1 MLKFILLGIGFMILF
16 EGLFYFFFTKK
27 MKTMI
32 KLINEL
38 DQEKIKSLAII
49 MCVLGTCL
57 IYFTFK
63 IYKFD

>member
-1 MLKFILLGIGFMILF
+1 MILL

-27 MKTMI
+27 MQTMI
-32 KLINEL
+32 KIINEL

>member
-1 MLKFILLGIGFMILF
+1 MTKLLLLGIGIMLLI
-16 EGLFYFFFTKK
+16 EGALYGLFTKK

-57 IYFTFK
+57 LYFTFK